1 MALADA
7 VRGFTAA
14 SILARGDARGIDVL
28 DLSVGGFWRS
38 FQAVLWLVPL
48 HALLLLVLTRSAEGD
63 AVAIDWTAEYVSLFA
78 RFALFPLV
86 ALLLTRLMGLTAR
99 FVPLVTAANWASV
112 LQGGF
117 LVTALLLISLLP
129 PDSRPMLQFFAFA
142 ATMVYGW
149 FVARSALQTSGAIA
163 FGFVL
168 ADFLSSLVLD
178 QMLDRLF
185 LA

>member
-7 VRGFTAA
+7 VRGFAA
-14 SILARGDARGIDVL
+14 ATILARGDARGIDLL

-48 HALLLLVLTRSAEGD
+48 HALLLVVLARSAESGLV
-63 AVAIDWTAEYVSLFA
+63 AVDWTTEFVSLFA

-86 ALLLTRLMGLTAR
+86 ALLLTRLMGLTGR
-99 FVPLVTAANWASV
+99 FVALVTASNWASV

-117 LVTALLLISLLP
+117 LVAALLLISLLP
-129 PDSRPMLQFFAFA
+129 PDSRPMLQFIAFA
-142 ATMVYGW
+142 TTMVYGW
-149 FVARSALQTSGAIA
+149 FVARSALQTTGVVA

-178 QMLDRLF
+178 QLLDRL
-185 LA
+185 LQG

>member
-7 VRGFTAA
+7 VRGFAA
-14 SILARGDARGIDVL
+14 SSILARGDARGIELL

-48 HALLLLVLTRSAEGD
+48 HALLLVVLTRSSEAGT
-63 AVAIDWTAEYVSLFA
+63 AGIDWAVELVSLFA

-86 ALLLTRLMGLTAR
+86 ALVLTRLMGLTAR
-99 FVPLVTAANWASV
+99 FVALVTASNWASV

-117 LVTALLLISLLP
+117 LVAALLLISLLP
-129 PDSRPMLQFFAFA
+129 ADSRPMLQFAAFA
-142 ATMVYGW
+142 TTMVYGW
-149 FVARSALQTSGAIA
+149 FVARSALQTTGAVA

-178 QMLDRLF
+178 QVLDRIF
-185 LA
+185 QG